1 MNNIRTV
8 ILLAAMSASLWSCG
22 TGIVR
27 HDDDPTPSVNSLVLR
42 ASKTV
47 IEADGT
53 DAVQLEVLADGV
65 PVTEGVRLYDGVTN
79 LAVELPS
86 MVFTTTE
93 PGAYY
98 FWAAYGTAHSEQLK
112 VTAVGFDLP
121 SLPEDPEPDNT
132 SFVRRVLLTQFTG
145 TGCGFC
151 PGMIEI
157 LRSVLADEDYASRV
171 VHTAA
176 HTYNNTDPAYLS
188 QRLDQAMGVSGYPT
202 VVADMAYSYSY
213 LDEGGLRDMLDQA
226 YDASAANAGISAAT
240 AFADGQLVVMAS
252 VKAAVTAEY
261 CIGAW
266 LLEDGIYGKQT
277 NDKHPETWTGDYDT
291 HDNCIRYA
299 DSRVSNVDYCG
310 FSLGTVEAGRSAEY
324 VFTIG
329 FEDDWIPDNCHVVV
343 FVTEHRDRGWAV
355 NNVVDVPLN
364 GSVTFEYA
372 SPASV

>member
-8 ILLAAMSASLWSCG
+8 ILFAAMSASLWSCG

-27 HDDDPTPSVNSLVLR
+27 HDDDPTPSVEKLEIR
-42 ASKTV
+42 ASTTV

-65 PVTEGVRLYDGVTN
+65 PVTEGVRLYDGATN
-79 LAVELPS
+79 LAIELPS
-86 MVFTTTE
+86 MTFTTTE
-93 PGAYY
+93 PGTYY
-98 FWAAYGTAHSEQLK
+98 FWAAYGTAHTEQLK

-188 QRLDQAMGVSGYPT
+188 QRLDQAMGVSDYPM
-202 VVADMAYSYSY
+202 VVADMAYSYSNY

-266 LLEDGIYGKQT
+266 LLEDGISGRQSNYDPAEW
-277 NDKHPETWTGDYDT
+277 NGDYDT
-291 HDNCIRYA
+291 HDNCIRIA
-299 DSRVSNVDYCG
+299 DSKVSNINFTGY
-310 FSLGTVEAGRSAEY
+310 SLGSIDEGETAEY
-324 VFTIG
+324 AFVMTL
-329 FEDDWIPDNCHVVV
+329 EDDWVAENCKVVL
-343 FVTEHRDRGWAV
+343 FVTSADEGSKNYSVDNAV
-355 NNVVDVPLN
+355 ACGIDSEV
-364 GSVTFEYA
+364 SFMYE
-372 SPASV
+372 

>member
-8 ILLAAMSASLWSCG
+8 ILFAAMSASLWSCG

-27 HDDDPTPSVNSLVLR
+27 HDDDPTPSVEKLEIR
-42 ASKTV
+42 ASTTV

-65 PVTEGVRLYDGVTN
+65 PVTEGVRLYDGATN
-79 LAVELPS
+79 LAIELPS
-86 MVFTTTE
+86 MTFTTTE
-93 PGAYY
+93 PGTYY
-98 FWAAYGTAHSEQLK
+98 FWAAYGTAHTEQLK

-188 QRLDQAMGVSGYPT
+188 QRLDQAMGVLDYPM
-202 VVADMAYSYSY
+202 VVADMAYSYRNY

-266 LLEDGIYGKQT
+266 LLEDGIYGRQT
-277 NDKHPETWTGDYDT
+277 NYNRPGTWTGDYDT

-329 FEDDWIPDNCHVVV
+329 FEDDWIPDNCHVAV
-343 FVTEHRDRGWAV
+343 FVTERRDRGWAV

-364 GSVTFEYA
+364 GSAAFEYE
-372 SPASV
+372 

>member
-8 ILLAAMSASLWSCG
+8 ILFAAMSASLWSCG

-27 HDDDPTPSVNSLVLR
+27 HDDDPTPSVEKLEIR
-42 ASKTV
+42 ASTTV

-65 PVTEGVRLYDGVTN
+65 PVTEGVRLYDGATN
-79 LAVELPS
+79 LAIELPS
-86 MVFTTTE
+86 MTFTTTE
-93 PGAYY
+93 PGTYY
-98 FWAAYGTAHSEQLK
+98 FWAAYGTAHTEQLK

-188 QRLDQAMGVSGYPT
+188 QPLNQAMGVSDYPT
-202 VVADMAYSYSY
+202 VVADMAYSYRNY

-261 CIGAW
+261 CISEHGCWKTAFMAGRRIIIAPE
-266 LLEDGIYGKQT
+266 LGPGITTRTTTASAMPTAGCPMWITAVFPSVPWRRDARLNMYSRLVSRT
-277 NDKHPETWTGDYDT
+277 TGFRT
-291 HDNCIRYA
+291 TA
-299 DSRVSNVDYCG
+299 MSP
-310 FSLGTVEAGRSAEY
+310 SLSPNAGTGAGRS
-324 VFTIG
+324 T
-329 FEDDWIPDNCHVVV
+329 
-343 FVTEHRDRGWAV
+343 T
-355 NNVVDVPLN
+355 
-364 GSVTFEYA
+364 
-372 SPASV
+372 